1 MDYEEYSI
9 FMKICSWF
17 GIIGAGI
24 CAFVQLVAPAL
35 FVSHASAYP
44 ENGYNY
50 LYSGSTALFGSGT
63 YRELGMA
70 SSASFSGQPSVSAL
84 IFFIISIVCF
94 LLGIL
99 ALVLAKRGTSP
110 ILLIILLTICA
121 IGMIVGF
128 FANMNSTVIKEFC
141 GANGIENTLHLARH
155 PLHYLVVVT
164 NFFAIVGFGY
174 PAGVI
179 IYSLFH

>member
-1 MDYEEYSI
+1 MDYEEYST

-24 CAFVQLVAPAL
+24 CWFVQLVAPAF
-35 FVSHASAYP
+35 FVSHASSYP

-70 SSASFSGQPSVSAL
+70 SNGQFHGEPSTSAL
-84 IFFIISIVCF
+84 VFFIISIIAF

-99 ALVLAKRGTSP
+99 ALVLVKRGTTP
-110 ILLIILLTICA
+110 ILLIILLTLCA
-121 IGMIVGF
+121 VGMIVGF
-128 FANMNSTVIKEFC
+128 FANMNDTVIKEFC
-141 GANGIENTLHLARH
+141 GANGIENTLHLTRH
-155 PLHYLVVVT
+155 PLHYLVVVA
-164 NFFAIVGFGY
+164 NLFALLGFGY